1 MATIGTEIEKQKKI
15 IADTKKKI
23 DDLKSKE
30 AKRILRVAEKA
41 GYFDVSVTDEQLE
54 LGMKQIIEAA
64 KAPPQESIVQTQ
76 EASL

>member
-1 MATIGTEIEKQKKI
+1 MATVGSEIEKQKKI

-23 DDLKSKE
+23 DDLKAKE

-54 LGMKQIIEAA
+54 LGIRQ
-64 KAPPQESIVQTQ
+64 IVQTA
-76 EASL
+76 EAATSESPEQNQ

>member
-1 MATIGTEIEKQKKI
+1 MATVGSEIEKQKKI

-23 DDLKSKE
+23 DELKAKE

-54 LGMKQIIEAA
+54 LGMRQ
-64 KAPPQESIVQTQ
+64 IVQTARVVTS
-76 EASL
+76 ESPE

>member
-1 MATIGTEIEKQKKI
+1 MATVGSEIEKQKKI

-23 DDLKSKE
+23 DDLKAKE

-54 LGMKQIIEAA
+54 LGIRQ
-64 KAPPQESIVQTQ
+64 IVQTAKTTTPETPEQ
-76 EASL
+76 IQ